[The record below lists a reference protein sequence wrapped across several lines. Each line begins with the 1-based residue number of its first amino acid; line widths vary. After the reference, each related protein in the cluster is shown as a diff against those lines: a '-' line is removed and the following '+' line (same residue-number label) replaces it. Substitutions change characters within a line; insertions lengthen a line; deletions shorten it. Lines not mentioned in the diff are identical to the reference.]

1 MSGRPKW
8 PLPELARIVDNKD
21 DAFFLSRIR
30 TLTPNVTREEATEQ
44 FSPGGPLELA
54 YNLLFG
60 RLRSVGDV
68 YIPFKLF
75 QLEVVN
81 ADRQERQLLALDAV
95 TGNLD
100 PYHFDQVPSSSE
112 VIVLE
117 TRNCPPAIVDETRAT
132 ELIVDKYRRLLF
144 QRGFFRLRGL
154 HISAVP
160 FPGEIHIPYWVGFRG
175 HSTRVHIQVMD
186 AVRRRREGAKVRKL
200 LEDWLASVP

>member
-1 MSGRPKW
+1 M
-8 PLPELARIVDNKD
+8 
-21 DAFFLSRIR
+21 SRIR
-30 TLTPNVTREEATEQ
+30 VLRPNVTREEATEQ
-44 FSPGGPLELA
+44 FSPGGPVDLA
-54 YNLLFG
+54 RTLVFG

-75 QLEVVN
+75 QVEVVN
-81 ADRQERQLLALDAV
+81 AERQERHLLALDAV
-95 TGNLD
+95 TGSLD
-100 PYHFDQVPSSSE
+100 PYHFDEVPSSSE

-117 TRNCPPAIVDETRAT
+117 TRNCPAAVVDETRAT
-132 ELIVDKYRRLLF
+132 ELMVDKYRRLLF

-175 HSTRVHIQVMD
+175 HGSPVHLQVID
-186 AVRRRREGAKVRKL
+186 AVRRRQEGAKVRKL